1 MRRRSWHIERE
12 PTATNDPMRLPFSKH
27 TRTWL
32 KRIGLAVWLA
42 AVAVLIF
49 LQVRDLDWP
58 KVIEALRSFGP
69 ARIAAGA
76 AFVVPAC
83 IAVAFF
89 DLIGRNA
96 TGHRLPVRRVML
108 ISFTGYFFSLN
119 LGALVGG
126 LAFRYRLYM
135 PYGLSPVTIS
145 QVIGLS
151 VVTNWSG
158 YILVAGAVLA
168 WQPPALPP
176 DWGVGAGLVRGTG
189 VLLLA
194 AAVAYVALC
203 AIRGG
208 DCIRWKGSEFEL
220 PTLGIA
226 ALQIGLSVLSWG
238 CIGAVIAALLPGEA
252 SWLAVMPVLMISAL
266 AGIWSH
272 VPGGLGVI
280 EAVFLALLDTS
291 APNSDVLAAILVYR
305 LLYYLAPFAIA
316 IGAYAFLETRGRP
329 PPRRSGKVA

>member
-1 MRRRSWHIERE
+1 MQ
-12 PTATNDPMRLPFSKH
+12 LPFSKH

-32 KRIGLAVWLA
+32 KRLALALWLV

-58 KVIEALRSFGP
+58 KVLQALRSFEP

-83 IAVAFF
+83 LAVAFF
-89 DLIGRNA
+89 DLIGRHA

-151 VVTNWSG
+151 VLTNWLG
-158 YILVAGAVLA
+158 YVLIAGAVLA
-168 WQPPALPP
+168 WRPPGLPP
-176 DWGVGAGLVRGTG
+176 DWGVAPTLMRGTG
-189 VLLLA
+189 ILLLA
-194 AAVAYVALC
+194 AAAGYLLLC
-203 AIRGG
+203 ALRGG
-208 DCIRWKGSEFEL
+208 DCIRWKDSEFEL
-220 PTLGIA
+220 PSLGIA
-226 ALQIGLSVLSWG
+226 ALQIGLSTVSWG
-238 CIGAVIAALLPGEA
+238 CIGAVIAALLPGET

-272 VPGGLGVI
+272 VPGSLGVI
-280 EAVFLALLDTS
+280 EAVFLALLDTT
-291 APNSDVLAAILVYR
+291 APSSDVLAAILIYR
-305 LLYYLAPFAIA
+305 LLYYLGPFAVA
-316 IGAYAFLETRGRP
+316 IGAYAFLETAGRP
-329 PPRRSGKVA
+329 PPPHSGKVR

>member
-1 MRRRSWHIERE
+1 MQ
-12 PTATNDPMRLPFSKH
+12 LPFDKH

-32 KRIGLAVWLA
+32 KRIALIGWLV
-42 AVAVLIF
+42 AVAALIF
-49 LQVRDLDWP
+49 FQVRDLEWP
-58 KVIEALRSFGP
+58 QVLDALQSFGP

-76 AFVVPAC
+76 AFLVPAC
-83 IAVAFF
+83 AAVACF

-96 TGHRLPVRRVML
+96 TGHRMPVPRVML

-135 PYGLSPVTIS
+135 PYRLPAMTIS

-158 YILVAGAVLA
+158 YVLIAGAVLA
-168 WQPPALPP
+168 WQPPELPP
-176 DWGVGAGLVRGTG
+176 DWGVGEGLMRGTG
-189 VLLLA
+189 AVLLA
-194 AAVAYVALC
+194 AAAAYLVLC
-203 AIRGG
+203 ALRGG
-208 DCIRWKGSEFEL
+208 DELRWKGSAFEL
-220 PTLGIA
+220 PTIGIA
-226 ALQIGLSVLSWG
+226 ALQIGLSALSWG
-238 CIGAVIAALLPGEA
+238 SIGAVITGLLPGDV
-252 SWLAVMPVLMISAL
+252 SWFAVMPVLMISAL

-291 APNSDVLAAILVYR
+291 APDSELLAAILVYR
-305 LLYYLAPFAIA
+305 VLYYLAPFAAAIA
-316 IGAYAFLETRGRP
+316 AYAFLETGGRP
-329 PPRRSGKVA
+329 SPERSAKVT

>member
-1 MRRRSWHIERE
+1 MQ
-12 PTATNDPMRLPFSKH
+12 LPFSKH
-27 TRTWL
+27 TRSGL
-32 KRIGLAVWLA
+32 KRIALALWLA
-42 AVAVLIF
+42 AVAVLVF

-58 KVIEALRSFGP
+58 KVLEALRSFEP
-69 ARIAAGA
+69 TRIAAGA
-76 AFVVPAC
+76 ALVVPAC
-83 IAVAFF
+83 IAVSFF

-96 TGHRLPVRRVML
+96 TGPRLPVRRVML

-158 YILVAGAVLA
+158 YILVAGAVLV
-168 WQPPALPP
+168 WQPPELPP
-176 DWGVGAGLVRGTG
+176 AWGVGPTLMRGTG
-189 VLLLA
+189 ILLLA
-194 AAVAYVALC
+194 AAAAYLVLC
-203 AIRGG
+203 TLRGG
-208 DCIRWKGSEFEL
+208 DCIRWKGAKFEL
-220 PTLGIA
+220 PGLRIA
-226 ALQIGLSVLSWG
+226 ALQIGLSVLSWSS
-238 CIGAVIAALLPGEA
+238 IGAVIAALLPGNA
-252 SWLAVMPVLMISAL
+252 SWFAVMPVLMISAL

-280 EAVFLALLDTS
+280 EAVFLALLDRS

-316 IGAYAFLETRGRP
+316 IGAYAFLETAGRP
-329 PPRRSGKVA
+329 PPPRSGKVA

>member
-1 MRRRSWHIERE
+1 MQ
-12 PTATNDPMRLPFSKH
+12 LPFSKN

-32 KRIGLAVWLA
+32 KRIGLVAWLA
-42 AVAVLIF
+42 AVAALIF
-49 LQVRDLDWP
+49 FQLRDLDWP
-58 KVIEALRSFGP
+58 KVVEALRSFGP

-76 AFVVPAC
+76 AFVLPAC
-83 IAVAFF
+83 AAVAFF

-96 TGHRLPVRRVML
+96 TGHRLPVPRVML

-135 PYGLSPVTIS
+135 PYRLPAVTIS

-158 YILVAGAVLA
+158 YVLIAGAVLL
-168 WQPPALPP
+168 WQPPELPA
-176 DWGVGAGLVRGTG
+176 DWGVGVGLMRGTG
-189 VLLLA
+189 AVLLA
-194 AAVAYVALC
+194 AAAAYLVLC

-208 DCIRWKGSEFEL
+208 DCIRWKGSDFEL

-238 CIGAVIAALLPGEA
+238 SIGAVITALLPGEA
-252 SWLAVMPVLMISAL
+252 SWFAVMPVLMISAL

-280 EAVFLALLDTS
+280 EAVFLALLETS
-291 APNSDVLAAILVYR
+291 APDSELLATILVYR
-305 LLYYLAPFAIA
+305 LLYYLVPFAAAIA
-316 IGAYAFLETRGRP
+316 AYAFLETGGRP
-329 PPRRSGKVA
+329 SPQRSGKVA

>member
-1 MRRRSWHIERE
+1 
-12 PTATNDPMRLPFSKH
+12 MRLPFDKP

-32 KRIGLAVWLA
+32 KRIGLAVWLV
-42 AVAVLIF
+42 AVAALVF
-49 LQVRDLDWP
+49 LQVRDLEWP
-58 KVIEALRSFGP
+58 KVLEALRSFGP

-76 AFVVPAC
+76 AFVLPAC
-83 IAVAFF
+83 AAVAFF

-96 TGHRLPVRRVML
+96 TGHGLPVPRVML

-135 PYGLSPVTIS
+135 PYRLPPVTIS

-158 YILVAGAVLA
+158 YVLIAGAVLLF
-168 WQPPALPP
+168 QPPELPP
-176 DWGVGAGLVRGTG
+176 DWGLGPGLLRGTG
-189 VLLLA
+189 ALLLA
-194 AAVAYVALC
+194 AAAAYLVLC

-208 DCIRWKGSEFEL
+208 DCIRWKGSAFEL

-226 ALQIGLSVLSWG
+226 ALQIGLSVLSWAS
-238 CIGAVIAALLPGEA
+238 IGAVIAALLPGEA

-291 APNSDVLAAILVYR
+291 APAGEVVAAILVYR
-305 LLYYLAPFAIA
+305 LLYYVAPFALAIA
-316 IGAYAFLETRGRP
+316 AYAFLETGGRP

>member
-1 MRRRSWHIERE
+1 MK
-12 PTATNDPMRLPFSKH
+12 LPFNKH
-27 TRTWL
+27 ARTWL
-32 KRIGLAVWLA
+32 KRIGLAVWLI
-42 AVAVLIF
+42 AVAALIF
-49 LQVRDLDWP
+49 LQLRDLEWP
-58 KVIEALRSFGP
+58 KVLEALRSFGP

-83 IAVAFF
+83 IVVALF

-96 TGHRLPVRRVML
+96 TGHGLPVRRVML

-135 PYGLSPVTIS
+135 PYELSAVTIG

-158 YILVAGAVLA
+158 YILIAGAVLL
-168 WQPPALPP
+168 WQPPELPP
-176 DWGVGAGLVRGTG
+176 DWGVGAGLLRGTG
-189 VLLLA
+189 ALLLA
-194 AAVAYVALC
+194 TAAAYLVGC
-203 AIRGG
+203 GFRGG
-208 DCIRWKGSEFEL
+208 ERIRWKGTAFEL

-238 CIGAVIAALLPGEA
+238 SIGAVITALLPGET
-252 SWLAVMPVLMISAL
+252 SWFAVMPVLMISAL

-291 APNSDVLAAILVYR
+291 APDNEVLAAILVYR
-305 LLYYLAPFAIA
+305 LLYYLAPFAVAIA
-316 IGAYAFLETRGRP
+316 AYAFLETGGRP
-329 PPRRSGKVA
+329 SPRRSGKVA